1 MRLRGHQTPSN
12 RRKELC
18 TEQSPQ
24 AQRSV
29 TNVNLKLC
37 QPVCGQH
44 LVSSL
49 FVGNSMRN
57 RTHHSLREAPATLLF
72 VAKPLMGFSIND
84 VYVCSRYLP
93 NSEPGGSRH
102 ASGAGALATWPGT
115 RADVCASPLS
125 QSPRPV
131 PATKP
136 LSPAKLAPSPPN
148 SPASNSLPQTT
159 SQQLVPST
167 TYAHDCR
174 ERAVERRGAGSY
186 SAQSSS
192 SPSGLVFLTPTE
204 RMLLVSCMDL
214 DPHARPAVLP
224 LSLLGGE
231 VGVGKPDGHSIEPP
245 SAVVTK
251 GRINSS
257 RAAVAVS
264 LMGMHL
270 LVCMCAFRLQQP

>member
-1 MRLRGHQTPSN
+1 M
-12 RRKELC
+12 
-18 TEQSPQ
+18 
-24 AQRSV
+24 
-29 TNVNLKLC
+29 
-37 QPVCGQH
+37 
-44 LVSSL
+44 
-49 FVGNSMRN
+49 
-57 RTHHSLREAPATLLF
+57 
-72 VAKPLMGFSIND
+72 
-84 VYVCSRYLP
+84 
-93 NSEPGGSRH
+93 
-102 ASGAGALATWPGT
+102 
-115 RADVCASPLS
+115 
-125 QSPRPV
+125 
-131 PATKP
+131 
-136 LSPAKLAPSPPN
+136 
-148 SPASNSLPQTT
+148 
-159 SQQLVPST
+159 
-167 TYAHDCR
+167 
-174 ERAVERRGAGSY
+174 ERRGAGSY